1 MSEYTLHDWLKQQ
14 RGRLKAMSEALG
26 INYTWISQIASGRK
40 KAPLETAI
48 KISAYTNNEVTVE
61 AIAKAYKPKEPK
73 KQA

>member
-1 MSEYTLHDWLKQQ
+1 MRECTLQEWLKQR
-14 RGRLKAMSEALG
+14 RGRLKEMSEALK

-61 AIAKAYKPKEPK
+61 AIAKAYKPKIK
-73 KQA
+73 